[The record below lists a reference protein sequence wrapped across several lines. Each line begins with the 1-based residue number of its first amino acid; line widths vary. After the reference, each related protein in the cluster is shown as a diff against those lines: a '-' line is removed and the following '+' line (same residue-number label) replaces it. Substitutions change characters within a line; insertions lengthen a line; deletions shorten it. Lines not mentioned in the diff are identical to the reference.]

1 MASAPGGIPRGKNIL
16 AKIKKFFLVAL
27 VFLILFS
34 TPVMTPKA
42 EAYYSWPDIIGFSY
56 KEMLEQLFIKIQ
68 GMIMGMMK
76 QQAIQTINKQ
86 VDSMISG
93 GGSGNAKFI
102 TDWETYLYKTPDNN
116 TKLYMNDYLSQIT
129 SGKGSLGS
137 YSSEGFGSGSSYA
150 SQLVSAAKSNTISK
164 KDPTFSYEGN
174 PANMFSGGNFKNFNL
189 YLSGINNPW
198 AFDINAQ
205 NEFEKKKAE
214 ERKLA
219 AVKSQAYLGGIGAGE
234 GTNGKGT
241 INLPGSVI
249 MQTKA
254 NTMDLGN
261 KVLASASHP
270 EEMVTSLVSKILT
283 QAMNQGMSSLGS
295 SNISSSLSGLNPSS
309 FYSSSNTLSSGS
321 YSSSSYS
328 SSGSS
333 GGGSMLDTMTSAQS
347 ANNSSGSSGST
358 STTSSSSSG
367 FPPPERNF

>member
-1 MASAPGGIPRGKNIL
+1 
-16 AKIKKFFLVAL
+16 
-27 VFLILFS
+27 
-34 TPVMTPKA
+34 MTPKA
-42 EAYYSWPDIIGFSY
+42 EAYYSWPDIMGFTY

-102 TDWETYLYKTPDNN
+102 TNWETYLYKTPDNN

-129 SGKGSLGS
+129 SGKGSLSS
-137 YSSEGFGSGSSYA
+137 YSSEGFGSSSSYS
-150 SQLVSAAKSNTISK
+150 SQLVSAAKSNTINR
-164 KDPTFSYEGN
+164 KDPTFSYEGS
-174 PANMFSGGNFKNFNL
+174 PSNMFSDGNLKNFNN
-189 YLSGINNPW
+189 YLIGINNPW
-198 AFDINAQ
+198 LFNINAR
-205 NEFEKKKAE
+205 NEYQKKKAE
-214 ERKLA
+214 ERNLA

-261 KVLASASHP
+261 KVLASATKP

-309 FYSSSNTLSSGS
+309 FYSSSSTLSSGS
-321 YSSSSYS
+321 YSSSSSS

-333 GGGSMLDTMTSAQS
+333 GGSMLDTVTSAQS
-347 ANNSSGSSGST
+347 KNDSSSSSGST

-367 FPPPERNF
+367 FPPPSRDF